1 MRSVVGRARATV
13 LRAILLCMS
22 LASASP
28 LRAADSYPDHKIR
41 MIVPFAA
48 GGPTDVIGRMVAER
62 LSDMFGQQIYAEDL
76 PGAGGNLGVETAK
89 RAAPDGYTVLVVST
103 GFIINPSM
111 YSKIGYDP
119 IKDFA
124 PISLVAASP
133 NVVMVHP
140 SVPAETLKELI
151 ALIKAN
157 PGKYS
162 FAQPATGST
171 PHLAGELFKQKF
183 NLDMVMVPFNGAPLA
198 VNSTMGNHTPIAFTA
213 LPPAIGSI
221 KDGSVRGIA
230 VLANRRVAALPNLPT
245 SGEEGVPGL
254 ESDTLTGIVM
264 PAGTPQAIIDKWH
277 DAIVKMVA
285 EPPVKAKLDTLG
297 FIAVANTPSEF
308 AARIKSEAARW
319 DAVVKGQE
327 STSIDGQQNK
337 TRRILC
343 APAQNIFWRPPS
355 WQRSAERGLP
365 RRAIRIIRSRSSRH
379 SPRADQIG

>member
-1 MRSVVGRARATV
+1 MRRWRTLLAVAGV
-13 LRAILLCMS
+13 LAA
-22 LASASP
+22 ASAP
-28 LRAADSYPDHKIR
+28 GAAGAQATYPDHKVR

-48 GGPTDVIGRMVAER
+48 GGPTDVIGRLVAER
-62 LSDMFGQQIYAEDL
+62 LSDLWGQQIYVENM

-89 RAAPDGYTVLVVST
+89 RAEPDGYTVLVVST

-119 IKDFA
+119 TKDFA
-124 PISLVAASP
+124 PVSLVAASP
-133 NVVMVHP
+133 NVVVVHP

-221 KDGSVRGIA
+221 KDSSVRGIA
-230 VLANRRVAALPNLPT
+230 VLR
-245 SGEEGVPGL
+245 SEE
-254 ESDTLTGIVM
+254 
-264 PAGTPQAIIDKWH
+264 H
-277 DAIVKMVA
+277 
-285 EPPVKAKLDTLG
+285 
-297 FIAVANTPSEF
+297 
-308 AARIKSEAARW
+308 
-319 DAVVKGQE
+319 
-327 STSIDGQQNK
+327 
-337 TRRILC
+337 
-343 APAQNIFWRPPS
+343 
-355 WQRSAERGLP
+355 
-365 RRAIRIIRSRSSRH
+365 
-379 SPRADQIG
+379 